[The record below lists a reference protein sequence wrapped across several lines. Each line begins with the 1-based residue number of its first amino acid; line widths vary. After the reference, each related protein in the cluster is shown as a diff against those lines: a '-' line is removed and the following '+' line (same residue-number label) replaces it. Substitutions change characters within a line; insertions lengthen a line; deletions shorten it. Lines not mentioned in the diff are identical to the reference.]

1 MSDVNSDR
9 ERIQNEIAKR
19 QPFAMQI
26 DVHGVMTQYES
37 QIPVTADSG
46 ESIQFGYHPLNLWE
60 SIKTP
65 LIQDV
70 KGQRILDV
78 GCNAGFFSF
87 ELAKRGGEVLG
98 VDVNQVERVFNRECM
113 PLQQAEW
120 IESEL
125 KTGAKFKEMD
135 FMDCDESEPYDKIL
149 FLGVYYH
156 LEDPSRGLAKL
167 NRLLKMGGELYVEC
181 ETNPTETNY
190 YPDDTAYRLDA
201 SNFLIPTPEY
211 LNADMK
217 RNGFEIVEV
226 FRTKEVCCGNRYAFR
241 AVKVSD
247 SPQPQNTYLGAKDE
261 PIGHPPKGVT
271 LNAQN
276 TYVGAKVEP
285 IGQPPKSLALN
296 EDKMLR
302 VYALLQDAVERVG
315 ELEWELKRLV
325 KLVDEVR

>member
-26 DVHGVMTQYES
+26 DVHGVMTQYAS

-167 NRLLKMGGELYVEC
+167 NRLLKMGGELYVES

-190 YPDDTAYRLDA
+190 YPDDTVYRLDA
-201 SNFLIPTPEY
+201 SNFLVPTPEY

-247 SPQPQNTYLGAKDE
+247 NPQPQNTFGGVKDE
-261 PIGHPPKGVT
+261 PIGQSSQEGGV
-271 LNAQN
+271 
-276 TYVGAKVEP
+276 K
-285 IGQPPKSLALN
+285 
-296 EDKMLR
+296 EDNMLR
-302 VYALLQDAVERVG
+302 VSALLQDAVKTMGQLEG
-315 ELEWELKRLV
+315 ELKSLV
-325 KLVDEVR
+325 KFVDEVR